1 MCQSVV
7 NESETLPNDP
17 HPVNPYFSPIALF
30 VHSRVRLIS
39 LPGAECFAVS
49 VCIGPD

>member
-17 HPVNPYFSPIALF
+17 HPVNPYFSSIALF
-30 VHSRVRLIS
+30 VLLLVRLIS
-39 LPGAECFAVS
+39 LSSAGCFAVS
-49 VCIGPD
+49 VRICPD